1 MIAKVYIICEKNGCC
16 TTNVDN
22 PIVVEKSCGKYF
34 VTFEFLFNFIHVI
47 KQKVME
53 KNGKSICRILKAIRQ
68 QIADANGISYAPEPC
83 TFDGECIGTC
93 PCCEAEVRYIKTSLN
108 TLRMAGKVVKIA
120 GHHNR
125 LLHKTVL

>member
-1 MIAKVYIICEKNGCC
+1 MKKNGCC

-34 VTFEFLFNFIHVI
+34 VTFEFLFNFICVI

-53 KNGKSICRILKAIRQ
+53 KNGKSICRTLKAIRQ

-83 TFDGECIGTC
+83 TFEGECLGT
-93 PCCEAEVRYIKTSLN
+93 LD
-108 TLRMAGKVVKIA
+108 G
-120 GHHNR
+120 
-125 LLHKTVL
+125 